1 MDVVNKT
8 KFSHSFASTPVG
20 RGDSKFSPFVN
31 NLISYVERERARQD
45 CSAKGAKPDPLANFG
60 K

>member
-8 KFSHSFASTPVG
+8 KFSNSFASTPVG

-45 CSAKGAKPDPLANFG
+45 ASANNGKRDPLAYFA